1 MGLHLFLI
9 RKNGNKG
16 AALNKPKAHASGLF
30 VDNAI
35 ANATNNTPRAGN
47 ETFRQNVGDS
57 DANERPQWRQ

>member
-1 MGLHLFLI
+1 MGLHRFLI
-9 RKNGNKG
+9 RKNGSKG

-35 ANATNNTPRAGN
+35 ANATDDTPRAGN

-57 DANERPQWRQ
+57 DANERPQ